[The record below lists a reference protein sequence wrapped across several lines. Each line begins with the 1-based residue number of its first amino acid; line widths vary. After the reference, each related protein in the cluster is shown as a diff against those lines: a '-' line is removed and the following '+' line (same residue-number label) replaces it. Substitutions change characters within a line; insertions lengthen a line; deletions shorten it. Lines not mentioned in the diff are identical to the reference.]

1 MYIMASEISELPNE
15 VQQKNNVVMK
25 VSDKVEANVANTM
38 QKSGPTELSQE
49 SIHQI
54 VQGLQQAQGGTSL
67 PSRDIPANNQQH
79 IVQDE
84 EIKPNFVPK
93 TENANYI
100 EEESTTMEN
109 MLKENMERKKQV
121 DRLDSLYEELQ
132 TPLLTSVLFF
142 VFQLPY
148 FQKNLIKYAPSLFNR
163 SGQYNFSGYMVK
175 TLMFGLSVYGLSKL
189 TKTLSDI

>member
-1 MYIMASEISELPNE
+1 MYIMASEISALPNE
-15 VQQKNNVVMK
+15 VQQQNNVVMK
-25 VSDKVEANVANTM
+25 VTDKVEANVANSM
-38 QKSGPTELSQE
+38 QKSAPTELSQE

-67 PSRDIPANNQQH
+67 PSRDIPMNQQH
-79 IVQDE
+79 IVQDQE
-84 EIKPNFVPK
+84 VKPNFVPK
-93 TENANYI
+93 SENTNYI

-109 MLKENMERKKQV
+109 MLKENKERKQQI

-148 FQKNLIKYAPSLFNR
+148 FQKNFVKYAPSLFNR
-163 SGQYNFSGYMVK
+163 NGQYNFSGYMVQ

>member
-1 MYIMASEISELPNE
+1 MATEISSLPNE
-15 VQQKNNVVMK
+15 VSQNNNVVMK
-25 VSDKVEANVANTM
+25 VSDKVEANVANSI
-38 QKSGPTELSQE
+38 QKPSPTELSQD

-67 PSRDIPANNQQH
+67 PSRDIQSNTNH
-79 IVQDE
+79 IVKDE
-84 EIKPNFVPK
+84 QVKPNFVPQ
-93 TENANYI
+93 TENNQYI

-109 MLKENMERKKQV
+109 MLNENKKKKQQI

-142 VFQLPY
+142 IFQLPY

-163 SGQYNFSGYMVK
+163 TGNYNFTGYMAK
-175 TLMFGLSVYGLSKL
+175 TFIFGLSVYGLSKL
-189 TKTLSDI
+189 TKTLTDI

>member
-1 MYIMASEISELPNE
+1 MYIMASEISALPNE
-15 VQQKNNVVMK
+15 VQQTNNVVMK
-25 VSDKVEANVANTM
+25 VSDKVEANVANSM
-38 QKSGPTELSQE
+38 QKPSPTELSQE

-67 PSRDIPANNQQH
+67 PSRDISMDQQH
-79 IVQDE
+79 IVQDQQV
-84 EIKPNFVPK
+84 KPNFVPQ

-109 MLKENMERKKQV
+109 MLKENKERKQQV

-148 FQKNLIKYAPSLFNR
+148 FQKNLVKYAPSLFNR
-163 SGQYNFSGYMVK
+163 SGQYNFSGYMVQ
-175 TLMFGLSVYGLSKL
+175 TLIFGLSVYGVTKL